1 MHRRRE
7 VTLAITGMTCSS
19 CSSSVESALWSVF
32 PTAASSPTANG
43 GGDTST
49 KITIDIIT
57 GEGKVVFDPSA
68 FPNDGDSAEGTTT
81 KMIDA
86 IEAIGFEA
94 ELISVRNINVNNN
107 NNNNSNNNTAPSS
120 RWRTMQFAL
129 EGLTCA
135 TCEQAVRNAIVTSA
149 DLKHHIDEES
159 VVVNLL
165 PQAALTLDV
174 DTSSGVTEKDIID
187 VVESIGFGIELI
199 SSVPSKSGAGHVM
212 NGSEMEAD
220 ERTRERTLYIT
231 VKQNVEAARRCFQN
245 QEAVQ
250 SVNIVDDSVGPR
262 GNSRKRK
269 RNASTIGHKA
279 EASSS
284 LASTCPYSPGGTLRV
299 VYLDHQIGIRT
310 LIDTLSTDSTITTL
324 GGIGGDL
331 PEVVDALGYQSKQKS
346 SDMRRKDDIRRW
358 RNEFLFALA
367 FALPVFFISMIFV
380 RVPGV
385 LSKAF
390 HSIAFLGVTW
400 EEFLTWV
407 LATPVQFISGWRFYR
422 DSWYSLKTRR
432 LGMAFLIMMG
442 TSAAYG
448 YSVAVVLYN
457 AHRYNTSDSSSDT
470 MRYMVAFES
479 SALLI
484 AFVLLGKYLEA
495 KAKSRTSKA
504 VSSLANLSPET
515 ATLVGE
521 NDNPVPERTIPASL
535 LQRGDVLLIRP
546 GEKVP
551 TDGTVKSG
559 STSIDESM
567 LTGESMPVNKV
578 EEDSVIGGTINLNG
592 SIEIEVTTIGDDTT
606 LAQIIRLVESAQSS
620 KAPIQDFADR
630 LASKFVPFVLI
641 FALTTFVVW
650 AALLNSGAIDHVKNT
665 WPYKE
670 QGFTDW
676 TLPLLFSISVL
687 VIACPCALGLATPT
701 AVMVGT
707 GVAARLGV
715 LIKGGEPLETAK
727 KITAVCF
734 DKTGTLTEGNPTVED
749 ILLLSSRCAE
759 MLGGGN
765 EKDTE
770 GKGYESTRGGQLGKS
785 LCTGQV
791 TLCEKKRRVSFFDS
805 LRRSEPMNHKKDE
818 AAIRISQS
826 TLDNILFFAAS
837 AERGSEHPLA
847 KAIIAKAAE
856 RGIGEGLDRRLA
868 PVKNFEATTGTG
880 VQCEIEGHTIHIGN
894 RRCLSANDIEVTK
907 GTYDAMAHLE
917 SKGQTAV
924 VVSVDG
930 RTEAV
935 IGMIDQAKD
944 DAALTLNV
952 LQRALHIKTYMITG
966 DNKRTASVIAR
977 DIAIPSDHI
986 IADVLP
992 SGKVDCVKRLQEEGE
1007 CVAMIGDGKS
1017 HGHVGFAIFLSSIMY
1032 ISRQL
1037 ISLYSYSMPLK
1048 PLMSIS

>member
-7 VTLAITGMTCSS
+7 VNLAITGMICSS
-19 CSSSVESALWSVF
+19 CSSSVETALRSVF
-32 PTAASSPTANG
+32 PRAASSTADG
-43 GGDTST
+43 SGDTST
-49 KITIDIIT
+49 EISIDIIT
-57 GEGKVVFDPSA
+57 GEGKVVFDPSL
-68 FPNDGDSAEGTTT
+68 FPDDDDDDDNVEGATT

-94 ELISVRNINVNNN
+94 ELISERNVNV
-107 NNNNSNNNTAPSS
+107 SNNNTAPSS
-120 RWRTMQFAL
+120 WRTMQFAL

-135 TCEQAVRNAIVTSA
+135 TCEQAVRNAILTSA
-149 DLKHHIDEES
+149 DLKGHIDEES
-159 VVVNLL
+159 VVVTLL
-165 PQAALTLDV
+165 PDAALTLDV
-174 DTSSGVTEKDIID
+174 DTSSGATEEDIID
-187 VVESIGFGIELI
+187 VVESVGFGIEYI
-199 SSVPSKSGAGHVM
+199 SSVQTKNSGRNGKDGSAVEAG
-212 NGSEMEAD
+212 ETAKEK
-220 ERTRERTLYIT
+220 TLYVT
-231 VKQNVEAARRCFQN
+231 VLQNVEAARRCFQN
-245 QEAVQ
+245 QDAVQ
-250 SVNIVDDSVGPR
+250 SVEIVDDRTSSP
-262 GNSRKRK
+262 SSSKKRK
-269 RNASTIGHKA
+269 REASTTGHNVA

-299 VYLDHQIGIRT
+299 VYLDHEIGIRT
-310 LIDTLSTDSTITTL
+310 LIDTISTDSTITAL

-346 SDMRRKDDIRRW
+346 SDKRRKDEIRRW

-380 RVPGV
+380 RVPGA

-407 LATPVQFISGWRFYR
+407 LATPVQFVSGWRFYR

-457 AHRYNTSDSSSDT
+457 AHRYNTGDSSSDT

-479 SALLI
+479 SSLLI

-504 VSSLANLSPET
+504 VSSLANLSPAT

-521 NDNPVPERTIPASL
+521 NGNLIPERTIPASL

-546 GEKVP
+546 GEKIP

-592 SIEIEVTTIGDDTT
+592 SIEIEVATTGDDTT

-641 FALTTFVVW
+641 FAITTFVVW
-650 AALLNSGAIDHVKNT
+650 AALLNSSAIDQVKNT

-715 LIKGGEPLETAK
+715 LIKGGEPMETATR
-727 KITAVCF
+727 ITAVCF

-749 ILLLSSRCAE
+749 ILLLSTRCSK
-759 MLGGGN
+759 MLGGEN
-765 EKDTE
+765 EKD
-770 GKGYESTRGGQLGKS
+770 YEEWNETKVDGQLGKS

-791 TLCEKKRRVSFFDS
+791 TVSGKNRRVSFFDS
-805 LRRSEPMNHKKDE
+805 LRRREPMNPKDE
-818 AAIRISQS
+818 AAATRISQR

-856 RGIGEGLDRRLA
+856 RGIGEGLHRCLV
-868 PVKNFEATTGTG
+868 PVKKFEATTGTG
-880 VQCEIEGHTIHIGN
+880 VRCDVEEHTIHIGN
-894 RRCLSANDIEVTK
+894 RRCLSANDIEVTE

-924 VVSVDG
+924 VVSVNG
-930 RTEAV
+930 QTEAV

-952 LQRALHIKTYMITG
+952 LQRALRIKTYMITG

-977 DIAIPSDHI
+977 DIGIPPDNI
-986 IADVLP
+986 VADVLP

-1007 CVAMIGDGKS
+1007 CVAMIGDGK
-1017 HGHVGFAIFLSSIMY
+1017 
-1032 ISRQL
+1032 
-1037 ISLYSYSMPLK
+1037 
-1048 PLMSIS
+1048 